1 MIDTTLIDFLN
12 ALSPYAVPI
21 IGFLMHWAKLELQK
35 RYTSK
40 KLK

>member
-1 MIDTTLIDFLN
+1 MIDPTLIDFLN
-12 ALSPYAVPI
+12 ALSPYAAPI
-21 IGFLMHWAKLELQK
+21 IGFLMKWAGLELQK